1 MCFNIFYFYSDE
13 TPLDLSK
20 SIQMKKL
27 LEVQPIR
34 HKYKTVQRFE
44 GPLIKVYIRFQHFY
58 IISIRIQ
65 ASNLVNG
72 IAGRLEMR
80 QCINHHIH
88 YHVI

>member
-44 GPLIKVYIRFQHFY
+44 GPLIKVYTFSAF
-58 IISIRIQ
+58 
-65 ASNLVNG
+65 L
-72 IAGRLEMR
+72 
-80 QCINHHIH
+80 H
-88 YHVI
+88 YFHQDKG